1 MKKLESVIYRSLL
14 VGSLLFLNQIS
25 AYAQWDEAE
34 QAAEDFQD
42 FIFNIAP
49 IAFVIIL
56 IMSVLFNIGKIMGD
70 NKDYKAFFTGIAL
83 YVLAITVTIGIV
95 GYVASVSF

>member
-14 VGSLLFLNQIS
+14 VVSLLFLNQIS

>member
-1 MKKLESVIYRSLL
+1 MKNLKLLINRSLL
-14 VGSLLFLNQIS
+14 VGVFLLMNQIS

-42 FIFNIAP
+42 FIFSIAP
-49 IAFVIIL
+49 IAFVVIL
-56 IMSVLFNIGKIMGD
+56 IMSVVFNIGKIMGD

-83 YVLAITVTIGIV
+83 YVLAISITIGIV
-95 GYVASVSF
+95 AYIGSVSF